1 MANYL
6 VLTKVDANLAPS
18 AEQSTAKGPPR
29 AAHLHP
35 SGVAAGHEPL
45 IRVLRPVLSPR
56 IASVACAND
65 ATQRPLKTVGFPMG
79 WGPNVDQ
86 ATIINPPARGCFGMG
101 GHGRAGC
108 PKVQRVDCVDR
119 VRLVECAA

>member
-45 IRVLRPVLSPR
+45 IRVLRPGVSPR
-56 IASVACAND
+56 IASVTCAND

-86 ATIINPPARGCFGMG
+86 ATIINPRPEGALAWAGM
-101 GHGRAGC
+101 AGQVA
-108 PKVQRVDCVDR
+108 PRFSALIALIASE
-119 VRLVECAA
+119 LVECAA